1 VKRGMLIIGATLSV
15 GLIGGLL
22 ATSGGAQQ
30 QVPTGTLRV
39 VALQKDDR
47 FNFVD
52 NPPKQGMQ
60 RPPSPGDI
68 GVLRH
73 KLRNTSGDRVGNAR
87 VVFTIT
93 GRDKAIAYGV
103 FKVGGDLIAI
113 EGLAVGPTPHTH
125 AITGGTGAYNGAA
138 GTLTVEGR
146 RGRTIFSF
154 SFSG

>member
-1 VKRGMLIIGATLSV
+1 VKRGMLIIGAVLSV

-30 QVPTGTLRV
+30 QAPTGTLRL
-39 VALQKDDR
+39 VALAKENR
-47 FNFVD
+47 FNEVD
-52 NPPKQGMQ
+52 NPPKQGMRQ
-60 RPPSPGDI
+60 PPSPGDFGI
-68 GVLRH
+68 LRH
-73 KLRNTSGDRVGNAR
+73 KLRNTSRERVGNAR

-93 GRDKAIAYGV
+93 GRRGGTAHGV
-103 FKVGGDLIAI
+103 FNVGGDLITI

-138 GTLTVEGR
+138 GTLTVEDR
-146 RGRTIFSF
+146 RGRTIFTF

>member
-1 VKRGMLIIGATLSV
+1 MLIIGAVLSV

-30 QVPTGTLRV
+30 QAPTGTLRL
-39 VALQKDDR
+39 VALHKEDR
-47 FNFVD
+47 FNLVD
-52 NPPKQGMQ
+52 NPPKQGMR

-73 KLRNTSGDRVGNAR
+73 KLRNTSGERVGSAR
-87 VVFTIT
+87 VVFTST
-93 GRDKAIAYGV
+93 GRGTIVYGV
-103 FKVGGDLIAI
+103 FKVGGDLITI
-113 EGLAVGPTPHTH
+113 EGIGGVSRTDTH

-146 RGRTIFSF
+146 RERVIFTF
-154 SFSG
+154 NFSG

>member
-1 VKRGMLIIGATLSV
+1 VKRGMLIIAAALSV
-15 GLIGGLL
+15 GLIGGWL

-30 QVPTGTLRV
+30 QAPTGTLRL
-39 VALQKDDR
+39 VALGKEDR

-52 NPPKQGMQ
+52 NPPKQGMR

-73 KLRNTSGDRVGNAR
+73 KLRNTSGERVGNAR
-87 VVFTIT
+87 VVFTTT
-93 GRDKAIAYGV
+93 GRRGAVVYGV
-103 FKVGGDLIAI
+103 FKVGGDRIAI
-113 EGLAVGPTPHTH
+113 EGIAEGPTPHTH
-125 AITGGTGAYNGAA
+125 AITGGTGAYSGAA

-146 RGRTIFSF
+146 RDRTIFSF

>member
-1 VKRGMLIIGATLSV
+1 MLIIGAALSV

-30 QVPTGTLRV
+30 QAPTGTLQL
-39 VALQKDDR
+39 VALHKEDR

-52 NPPKQGMQ
+52 NPPKQGMR

-73 KLRNTSGDRVGNAR
+73 KLRNTSGDRVGSAR
-87 VVFTIT
+87 VVFTST
-93 GRDKAIAYGV
+93 GRGEIVYGV
-103 FKVGGDLIAI
+103 FKLGGGLIAF
-113 EGLAVGPTPHTH
+113 EGLSGLSRTDTH

-146 RGRTIFSF
+146 RDRVIFSF

>member
-1 VKRGMLIIGATLSV
+1 VQRGMLIIGAALSLGV
-15 GLIGGLL
+15 IGGLL

-30 QVPTGTLRV
+30 QAPTGTLRL
-39 VALQKDDR
+39 VALDKDDR

-52 NPPKQGMQ
+52 NPPKQGMR
-60 RPPSPGDI
+60 RPPSMGDI

-73 KLRNTSGDRVGNAR
+73 ELRNTAGERAGNAR
-87 VVFTIT
+87 VVFTTT
-93 GRDKAIAYGV
+93 GRRGGVVYGV

-113 EGLAVGPTPHTH
+113 EGLADGPTPHTH